1 MITWQFWTLIG
12 ALLVLGFDVSSGLD
26 RVADHLGFMSV
37 TLNDLLKSRRGD
49 VHDLTLASPVIP
61 DPQRRRRQDGHDMQA
76 SADSAVP

>member
-1 MITWQFWTLIG
+1 
-12 ALLVLGFDVSSGLD
+12 
-26 RVADHLGFMSV
+26 MSV